1 MRCTKCDGFMV
12 VDDLID
18 MRESYQ
24 PMWMRAWR
32 CVACGNIVD
41 PLILRNRLIQEA
53 GALHLLKPA
62 PSPGALLGSSKAS
75 A

>member
-18 MRESYQ
+18 MRESYH
-24 PMWMRAWR
+24 PMWLRAWR
-32 CVACGNIVD
+32 CVACGNVVD
-41 PLILRNRLIQEA
+41 PLILRNRMIQEA

-62 PSPGALLGSSKAS
+62 PPPVALLGSSKAS